1 MIRFA
6 KNSDNTKAIAK
17 LIFNTDPLIQFLFG
31 KKEKALLKIEALV
44 KGSFNVF
51 SYNNVCVYQSE
62 VENEIQGI
70 LLFYDP
76 QKKNKE
82 KESVEFQKIFS
93 VIELLVIWIR
103 VLFLKSMENKNEVDG
118 IYVSNISVDEQ
129 LRGKG
134 VGTALIDFIESWAI
148 SKKYSSMWLDVSF
161 ENTNAKKLYERKGF
175 IVMSERNILFSSK
188 GFYRM
193 RKAL

>member
-1 MIRFA
+1 MIRLA
-6 KNSDNTKAIAK
+6 ETTDDTKAIAK

-31 KKEKALLKIEALV
+31 RKGNALHKIEALV
-44 KGSFNVF
+44 KGSSNVF
-51 SYNNVCVYQSE
+51 SYNNICVYQTE

-82 KESVEFQKIFS
+82 KESLEFQKIFS
-93 VIELLVIWIR
+93 FIELLGIWIR
-103 VLFLKSMENKNEVDG
+103 LLFLKSMENKNEVDG
-118 IYVSNISVDEQ
+118 IYVSNISVDQQ
-129 LRGKG
+129 LQGKG
-134 VGTALIDFIESWAI
+134 VGSALIDFIENVAV
-148 SKKYSSMWLDVSF
+148 SKKYSSLWLDVSF
-161 ENTNAKKLYERKGF
+161 ENKNAKRLYERKGF
-175 IVMSERNILFSSK
+175 TVMSERNILFSSN